1 MTYQVRGPDP
11 DGDWF
16 VVLVDGDDETAIDE
30 VFSSEG
36 DARAMV
42 ERLEAMPREP
52 GYYWLK
58 EKESRSRPFIA
69 SWDGGYWYFIGSLHM
84 TRNDERDE
92 DGDPIMARYEI
103 GARIEPPNP

>member
-36 DARAMV
+36 DARAMA
-42 ERLEAMPREP
+42 ERL
-52 GYYWLK
+52 
-58 EKESRSRPFIA
+58 
-69 SWDGGYWYFIGSLHM
+69 
-84 TRNDERDE
+84 
-92 DGDPIMARYEI
+92 GDH
-103 GARIEPPNP
+103 G

>member
-36 DARAMV
+36 DALASI
-42 ERLEAMPREP
+42 ERMEA
-52 GYYWLK
+52 
-58 EKESRSRPFIA
+58 RP
-69 SWDGGYWYFIGSLHM
+69 
-84 TRNDERDE
+84 TK
-92 DGDPIMARYEI
+92 P
-103 GARIEPPNP
+103 

>member
-1 MTYQVRGPDP
+1 MTHQVRGPDP

-42 ERLEAMPREP
+42 ERLEGKLREP
-52 GYYWLK
+52 GYYWLRDV
-58 EKESRSRPFIA
+58 ENQSPPFIA
-69 SWDGGYWYFIGSLHM
+69 SWDGEYWYFIGSLLM
-84 TRNDERDE
+84 TRDDEEDE
-92 DGDPIMARYEI
+92 DGDRIMAQYKI
-103 GARIEPPNP
+103 GGRINPPTP